1 MAKNYIYKKAAFIGL
16 FMFATA
22 VFSFTGFNDIYA
34 QITSG
39 NQSSGSTSGGNQ
51 SSSSANQTETIGTL
65 GNLTGSDQSIIGQ
78 DKSISNPNNTVGN
91 SLSTNEFQ
99 SY

>member
-1 MAKNYIYKKAAFIGL
+1 MAKNYINNKAISIGL

-34 QITSG
+34 QTTTG
-39 NQSSGSTSGGNQ
+39 NQSSANQ
-51 SSSSANQTETIGTL
+51 SETL
-65 GNLTGSDQSIIGQ
+65 GNLANLTGSDQGIISN
-78 DKSISNPNNTVGN
+78 DTSISNPSNNLGN
-91 SLSTNEFQ
+91 SLGTNQFQ

>member
-1 MAKNYIYKKAAFIGL
+1 MAKNYINNKAIFIGL

-34 QITSG
+34 QTTTG
-39 NQSSGSTSGGNQ
+39 NQSSGNQ
-51 SSSSANQTETIGTL
+51 SETINSL
-65 GNLTGSDQSIIGQ
+65 ANLTGSDQGLISN
-78 DKSISNPNNTVGN
+78 DTSISNPSNNVGN
-91 SLSTNEFQ
+91 SLGTNEFQ

>member
-1 MAKNYIYKKAAFIGL
+1 MAKNYINNKAISIGL

-34 QITSG
+34 QTTSA
-39 NQSSGSTSGGNQ
+39 NQ
-51 SSSSANQTETIGTL
+51 SSANQPETINSL
-65 GNLTGSDQSIIGQ
+65 GNLTGSDQGIIRN
-78 DKSISNPNNTVGN
+78 DTSISNPSNNLGN
-91 SLSTNEFQ
+91 SLGTNEFQ

>member
-1 MAKNYIYKKAAFIGL
+1 MAKNYINNKAIFIGL

-34 QITSG
+34 QTTTG
-39 NQSSGSTSGGNQ
+39 NQSSGNQ
-51 SSSSANQTETIGTL
+51 SETIGTL
-65 GNLTGSDQSIIGQ
+65 ANLTGSDQGIISN
-78 DKSISNPNNTVGN
+78 DTTISNPSNNVGN
-91 SLSTNEFQ
+91 SLGTNEFQ

>member
-1 MAKNYIYKKAAFIGL
+1 MAKNYINNKAISIGL

-34 QITSG
+34 QTTTG
-39 NQSSGSTSGGNQ
+39 NQSSANQ
-51 SSSSANQTETIGTL
+51 SETLGTLANQ
-65 GNLTGSDQSIIGQ
+65 TGSDQGIISN
-78 DKSISNPNNTVGN
+78 DTSISNPSNNLGN
-91 SLSTNEFQ
+91 SLGTNQFQ

>member
-1 MAKNYIYKKAAFIGL
+1 MAKNYINNKAISIGL

-34 QITSG
+34 QTTTG
-39 NQSSGSTSGGNQ
+39 NQSSGNQ
-51 SSSSANQTETIGTL
+51 SETINSL
-65 GNLTGSDQSIIGQ
+65 ANLTGSDQGIISN
-78 DKSISNPNNTVGN
+78 DTSISNPSNNVGN
-91 SLSTNEFQ
+91 SLGTNQFQ

>member
-1 MAKNYIYKKAAFIGL
+1 MAKNYINNKAISIGL

-34 QITSG
+34 QTTTG
-39 NQSSGSTSGGNQ
+39 NQSSGNQ
-51 SSSSANQTETIGTL
+51 SETINSL
-65 GNLTGSDQSIIGQ
+65 ANLTGSDQGIISN
-78 DKSISNPNNTVGN
+78 DSSISNPNNNVGN
-91 SLSTNEFQ
+91 SLGTNQFQ